1 MAGFAAADPDIAA
14 TWFTYKTTGSYAQS
28 PHISPTYLNYMKNHT
43 YTSGYFKLTILGF
56 TRLRYEYKNTN
67 MTAAGVM
74 GERVEIRN
82 DAPCRFVEVWLKP
95 PINEADA
102 TKAYINVIYNN
113 SNYRYVAYDKNI
125 RRAIV
130 YIITFDKNVSVPT
143 PKNYGNL
150 TIVSFPDN
158 VTSIG
163 ISYYV
168 QIAMPLI
175 PYLYYYQLN
184 QN

>member
-1 MAGFAAADPDIAA
+1 
-14 TWFTYKTTGSYAQS
+14 
-28 PHISPTYLNYMKNHT
+28 
-43 YTSGYFKLTILGF
+43 
-56 TRLRYEYKNTN
+56 

-74 GERVEIRN
+74 GERVSLRN

-95 PINEADA
+95 PLIEDNAP
-102 TKAYINVIYNN
+102 KAFINVTFNGRD
-113 SNYRYVAYDKNI
+113 YRYAAYDKNI

-130 YIITFDKNVSVPT
+130 YIIAFSKNVSAPT
-143 PKNYGNL
+143 SKKYGNL

-158 VTSIG
+158 VAAIE

>member
-1 MAGFAAADPDIAA
+1 
-14 TWFTYKTTGSYAQS
+14 
-28 PHISPTYLNYMKNHT
+28 
-43 YTSGYFKLTILGF
+43 
-56 TRLRYEYKNTN
+56 

-74 GERVEIRN
+74 AERVELRK

-95 PINEADA
+95 PLIEDNAP
-102 TKAYINVIYNN
+102 KAFINVRYNG
-113 SNYRYVAYDKNI
+113 SDFRYAAYDKNI

-130 YIITFDKNVSVPT
+130 YIIAFSKNVSSPT
-143 PKNYGNL
+143 AKKYGNL

-158 VTSIG
+158 VASLE
-163 ISYYV
+163 ISYYT